1 VTWSEML
8 GDVQMYMN
16 SFYLALEQI
25 ANAKDIKDPEIL
37 RSIARNA
44 LEREPTTADPYNTGD
59 DIEYKWVSP
68 NDPGDENDTS
78 K

>member
-1 VTWSEML
+1 MTWSEML

-37 RSIARNA
+37 RSIAKNA

-59 DIEYKWVSP
+59 EIEYNYDKIGDK
-68 NDPGDENDTS
+68 ND
-78 K
+78 

>member
-1 VTWSEML
+1 MPWSEML
-8 GDVQMYMN
+8 GYVQMYMN

-59 DIEYKWVSP
+59 EIEYNYDKIGDK
-68 NDPGDENDTS
+68 ND
-78 K
+78 

>member
-1 VTWSEML
+1 MTWSEML

-59 DIEYKWVSP
+59 EIEYNYDKIGDK
-68 NDPGDENDTS
+68 ND
-78 K
+78 

>member
-1 VTWSEML
+1 MTWSEML

-44 LEREPTTADPYNTGD
+44 LEREPTTADPYNTD
-59 DIEYKWVSP
+59 DEIEYNYDKIGDK
-68 NDPGDENDTS
+68 ND
-78 K
+78 